1 MRVQVDGRFPVLRRH
16 AQPPVTMWTTE
27 QSAALLLEHRRALR
41 SQDELPAGAVPSD
54 RDSAY
59 RVQDAL
65 IQLHL
70 DAGDGPVAGWKVAL
84 TNPAMQE
91 MFGVD
96 EPAEG
101 AIFRPLVY
109 SSAARLDPT
118 RYRHLGAE
126 GEIVLQ
132 MRESL
137 VPDQAPFT
145 AATVSEA
152 VGGYMA
158 GIEIVDDRD
167 AGADA
172 TIGLLVADNAM
183 NYGCVIG
190 QEVAY
195 TPAVDLAAVS
205 GRLTIDGQPAGEG
218 VGENVL
224 GGPLQVLALL
234 GNSLARRGRSLD
246 AGAIVMTGSLAVTV
260 WPQPGETVRWEV
272 DGLEAVEF
280 TLEA

>member
-1 MRVQVDGRFPVLRRH
+1 
-16 AQPPVTMWTTE
+16 MWTTE
-27 QSAALLLEHRRALR
+27 QSAAVLLEHRRKLR
-41 SQDELPAGAVPSD
+41 PQHELPSGAVPAD
-54 RDSAY
+54 RDAAY

-65 IQLHL
+65 IRLHL

-84 TNPAMQE
+84 TNPAMQA

-101 AIFRPLVY
+101 AIFKPLVHA
-109 SSAARLDPT
+109 SGKRLEPGK
-118 RYRHLGAE
+118 YRHLGAE
-126 GEIVLQ
+126 GEIVLR

-137 VPDQAPFT
+137 TPDQAPFT
-145 AATVSEA
+145 AESVSDA

-183 NYGCVIG
+183 NYGCALG
-190 QEVAY
+190 RESAY
-195 TPAVDLAAVS
+195 TPTIDLARVS

-224 GGPLQVLALL
+224 GGPLHVLALL
-234 GNSLARRGRSLD
+234 GNSLARRGRSLQ
-246 AGAIVMTGSLAVTV
+246 AGDIVMTGSLAVTV
-260 WPQPGETVRWEV
+260 WPQPGETTRWEV
-272 DGLEAVEF
+272 DGLDPVEF
-280 TLEA
+280 SLAPDGTT

>member
-1 MRVQVDGRFPVLRRH
+1 MRVQVDGRFPVLRRY
-16 AQPPVTMWTTE
+16 AQPVVIMWTTE
-27 QSAALLLEHRRALR
+27 QSAALLLEHRRGLR
-41 SQDELPAGAVPSD
+41 SQGELPAGVVPQD
-54 RDSAY
+54 HDSAY

-65 IQLHL
+65 IQLHM
-70 DAGDGPVAGWKVAL
+70 DAGEGPLAGWKVAL
-84 TNPAMQE
+84 TNPAMQA

-101 AIFRPLVY
+101 AIFEPLVY
-109 SSAARLDPT
+109 SSPARLDPE

-126 GEIVLQ
+126 GEIVLR

-145 AATVSEA
+145 AASVSEA

-190 QEVAY
+190 QEEVY
-195 TPAVDLAAVS
+195 TPAVNLAAVS
-205 GRLTIDGQPAGEG
+205 GRLSIDGQPAGEG

-224 GGPLQVLALL
+224 GGPLEVLALL

-280 TLEA
+280 TLEG

>member
-1 MRVQVDGRFPVLRRH
+1 
-16 AQPPVTMWTTE
+16 MWTTD
-27 QSAALLLEHRRALR
+27 QSAEVLLEHRRALR
-41 SQDELPAGAVPSD
+41 PQHELPSGVVPPD
-54 RDSAY
+54 RDAAY

-84 TNPAMQE
+84 TNPAMQA

-101 AIFRPLVY
+101 AIFEPLVHL
-109 SSAARLDPT
+109 SAVRLDPK

-126 GEIVLQ
+126 GEIVLR

-137 VPDQAPFT
+137 TPDQAPFT
-145 AATVSEA
+145 AAAVSEA

-190 QEVAY
+190 RESVYA
-195 TPAVDLAAVS
+195 PAIDLATVS
-205 GRLTIDGQPAGEG
+205 GRLMIDGQPAGEG

-224 GGPLQVLALL
+224 GGPLHVLALL
-234 GNSLARRGRSLD
+234 GNSLARRGRSLH

-260 WPQPGETVRWEV
+260 WPQPGETVRWEL

-280 TLEA
+280 TLES

>member
-1 MRVQVDGRFPVLRRH
+1 
-16 AQPPVTMWTTE
+16 
-27 QSAALLLEHRRALR
+27 
-41 SQDELPAGAVPSD
+41 
-54 RDSAY
+54 
-59 RVQDAL
+59 
-65 IQLHL
+65 
-70 DAGDGPVAGWKVAL
+70 
-84 TNPAMQE
+84 
-91 MFGVD
+91 
-96 EPAEG
+96 
-101 AIFRPLVY
+101 
-109 SSAARLDPT
+109 
-118 RYRHLGAE
+118 
-126 GEIVLQ
+126 
-132 MRESL
+132 
-137 VPDQAPFT
+137 
-145 AATVSEA
+145 
-152 VGGYMA
+152 MA

-190 QEVAY
+190 QEEVY

-280 TLEA
+280 SLDA

>member
-1 MRVQVDGRFPVLRRH
+1 M
-16 AQPPVTMWTTE
+16 TTWTIE
-27 QSAALLLEHRRALR
+27 RSAAALLEHRRALR
-41 SQDELPAGAVPSD
+41 PQHELPAGAVPQD
-54 RDSAY
+54 RDAAY

-65 IQLHL
+65 IQLYL

-84 TNPAMQE
+84 TNPAMQA

-101 AIFRPLVY
+101 AIFGPLVHGP
-109 SSAARLDPT
+109 AARLDPA
-118 RYRHLGAE
+118 RYRHVGAE
-126 GEIVLQ
+126 GEIVLR
-132 MRESL
+132 MREAL
-137 VPDQAPFT
+137 VPEQAPFT
-145 AATVSEA
+145 AASVSEA

-190 QEVAY
+190 REAAY

-205 GRLTIDGQPAGEG
+205 GRLTIDGRPAGEG
-218 VGENVL
+218 AGANVL

-234 GNSLARRGRSLD
+234 GNSLARRGRRLE

-280 TLEA
+280 TLGV